1 MFHSDPRIGFMAM
14 AHKLEA
20 DLASGQVAAGKKLAT
35 EILIFNN
42 WLDAVVAGV
51 FMALVV
57 AILAVSLKEWVAL
70 LLKRKPAILREAK
83 AVWLDAA
90 LVNPKTGRSWWRLG
104 TVLLLLGG
112 LIRELTGEA
121 AAARTKLP
129 AEQAY
134 ISTLEHKY
142 NSKTPH
148 RCC

>member
-1 MFHSDPRIGFMAM
+1 MIN
-14 AHKLEA
+14 
-20 DLASGQVAAGKKLAT
+20 Q
-35 EILIFNN
+35 FNKQLMN
-42 WLDAVVAGV
+42 NKYVW
-51 FMALVV
+51 LVV
-57 AILAVSLKEWVAL
+57 AILVVSIKEWVAL
-70 LLKRKPAILREAK
+70 LLKWKPAVLREAK
-83 AVWLDAA
+83 AVWLDPA
-90 LVNPKTGRSWWRLG
+90 LVNPRTGRPWWRLG

-129 AEQAY
+129 ADQAY